1 MQDIKDFFKQ
11 SLSKEIV
18 EELCLPINLN
28 NIDEFIDPFIV
39 FLRELKRWNKAYN
52 LTAIEEEREIVI
64 KHFIDSLLYVYFIKD
79 KSLTI
84 ADVGSGAGFPGI
96 PIAIV
101 RPYLKIKLIEPSWKK
116 CAFLKH
122 IKRKLELKNI
132 EIIEAKAEDISEKF
146 DIVVSRALWSIKNF
160 IKNCSHL
167 LKEEGFFLISKS
179 LKSEEELKDLPSKV
193 KIEIKEFTLPQA
205 FDSSKK
211 LKRFIIKVED
221 ARFRY

>member
-1 MQDIKDFFKQ
+1 MQDIKDFFKR

-18 EELCLPINLN
+18 EELCLN
-28 NIDEFIDPFIV
+28 NIDEFITPFIV
-39 FLRELKRWNKAYN
+39 YLRELKKWNKAYN

-64 KHFIDSLLYVYFIKD
+64 KHFIDSLLYLYFIKD

-116 CAFLKH
+116 CAFLKN
-122 IKRKLELKNI
+122 IKRKLELNNV
-132 EIIEAKAEDISEKF
+132 EIIEAKAEDVSEKF
-146 DIVVSRALWSIKNF
+146 DIVLSRALWSIKDF
-160 IKNCSHL
+160 IEKCSHL
-167 LKEEGFFLISKS
+167 LKEGGFFLISKS
-179 LKSEEELKDLPSKV
+179 LKIEEELKDLLSEA
-193 KIEIKEFTLPQA
+193 KIEIKEFTLPEV
-205 FDSSKK
+205 FNFSKES
-211 LKRFIIKVED
+211 KRFIIKIED

>member
-28 NIDEFIDPFIV
+28 NIDEFITPFIV
-39 FLRELKRWNKAYN
+39 YLRELKKWNKAYN

-64 KHFIDSLLYVYFIKD
+64 KHFIDSLLYLYFIKD

-96 PIAIV
+96 PIAILM
-101 RPYLKIKLIEPSWKK
+101 PYLKIKLIEPSWKK
-116 CAFLKH
+116 CAFLKN
-122 IKRKLELKNI
+122 IKRKLELKNV
-132 EIIEAKAEDISEKF
+132 EIIEAKAEDVSEKF
-146 DIVVSRALWSIKNF
+146 DIVLSRALWSIRDF
-160 IKNCSHL
+160 IKKCSHL
-167 LKEEGFFLISKS
+167 LKEGGFFLISKS
-179 LKSEEELKDLPSKV
+179 LKIAEELKDLPSEV
-193 KIEIKEFTLPQA
+193 KIEIKEFTLPEVLN
-205 FDSSKK
+205 FSKES
-211 LKRFIIKVED
+211 KRFIIKIED